1 PMTSRLRLAVM
12 ASHRAEELAAAARVL
27 AQAARAVGFDPR
39 ATRVFE
45 EEEFGAVEA
54 EPVAPY
60 EDVRPALYDDER
72 AAPFDHERI
81 ARAA

>member
-1 PMTSRLRLAVM
+1 MASRLRLAVM

-27 AQAARAVGFDPR
+27 AQAARAVGFDPQ
-39 ATRVFE
+39 ASHVFE
-45 EEEFGAVEA
+45 EEEFEPVEA
-54 EPVAPY
+54 GPVAPY
-60 EDVRPALYDDER
+60 DDARPALYDDER